1 MVSWSTLCRA
11 PAPDRFERCA
21 LGMDLRNRL
30 ERSGRLLDSL
40 ARVHQQIEDTRVIY
54 LYADDATLIKRYSES
69 RRRHPLASDSL
80 SLAEAIKLERDQMQS
95 VAQEAELPIDTT
107 ALSVH
112 QLRRAICD
120 SLGAGDQPLALL
132 FESFAY
138 KHGVPPDAD
147 FAFDVRCLPNPH
159 WDDALRP
166 LTGLAPS
173 VQDYLGQHQA
183 VVDMVTDICNWLE
196 RWIPE
201 FETQQRSYLT
211 VAIGCTGGKHRSV
224 YIAEKVAQR
233 FQQQRQHVLTY
244 HRELT

>member
-1 MVSWSTLCRA
+1 V
-11 PAPDRFERCA
+11 
-21 LGMDLRNRL
+21 
-30 ERSGRLLDSL
+30 
-40 ARVHQQIEDTRVIY
+40 
-54 LYADDATLIKRYSES
+54 
-69 RRRHPLASDSL
+69 
-80 SLAEAIKLERDQMQS
+80 AEQ
-95 VAQEAELPIDTT
+95 AELPLDTST
-107 ALSVH
+107 LSVH

-159 WDDALRP
+159 WEKELRP
-166 LTGLAPS
+166 LSGLEPA
-173 VQDYLGQHQA
+173 VQGYLDQLPA
-183 VVDMVTDICNWLE
+183 VTDMVTGICDWLQ

-201 FETQQRSYLT
+201 FESQHRSYLT

-224 YIAEKVAQR
+224 YVAEKVAQH

-244 HRELT
+244 HRELI